1 MMAELL
7 YQGHGSFRICT
18 AEGAV
23 IYVDPYAGEGY
34 DREAD
39 LVLVTHEHYDH
50 NQVDLVHLKAD
61 GKIYRAA
68 DFLKDGTYG
77 SMTARG
83 VEIRSVEAYNQNHP
97 KDQCVGFLMKVD
109 GKLLYLAGDTSET
122 EEMKALAKEPI
133 DYAFLP
139 MDGIYNMDRK
149 EAERCAR
156 IIGAAHTVPV
166 HMKPGA
172 LFDEETAQAFQAE
185 GKVVMKPGDTLT
197 W

>member
-77 SMTARG
+77 SMTACG

-185 GKVVMKPGDTLT
+185 GKVVMKPGETLT

>member
-77 SMTARG
+77 SMTACG

-139 MDGIYNMDRK
+139 MDGIYNMHRK

>member
-77 SMTARG
+77 SMTACG

-97 KDQCVGFLMKVD
+97 QDQCVGFLMKVD

>member
-77 SMTARG
+77 SMTACG

-122 EEMKALAKEPI
+122 EEMKALAKEPL

>member
-77 SMTARG
+77 SMTVCG

-185 GKVVMKPGDTLT
+185 GKVVMRPGDTLT

>member
-77 SMTARG
+77 SMTVCG

-122 EEMKALAKEPI
+122 
-133 DYAFLP
+133 
-139 MDGIYNMDRK
+139 
-149 EAERCAR
+149 
-156 IIGAAHTVPV
+156 
-166 HMKPGA
+166 
-172 LFDEETAQAFQAE
+172 
-185 GKVVMKPGDTLT
+185 
-197 W
+197 

>member
-68 DFLKDGTYG
+68 DFLKDGIYG
-77 SMTARG
+77 SMTVCG

-185 GKVVMKPGDTLT
+185 GKVVMRPGDTLT

>member
-77 SMTARG
+77 SMTACG

-185 GKVVMKPGDTLT
+185 GKVVMRPGDTLT

>member
-68 DFLKDGTYG
+68 HFLKDGTYG
-77 SMTARG
+77 SMTACG

-122 EEMKALAKEPI
+122 EELKALAKEPI

>member
-23 IYVDPYAGEGY
+23 IYVDPYAGGGY

-77 SMTARG
+77 SMTACG

>member
-23 IYVDPYAGEGY
+23 VYVDPYAGEGY

-77 SMTARG
+77 SMTACG

>member
-1 MMAELL
+1 M
-7 YQGHGSFRICT
+7 
-18 AEGAV
+18 

-77 SMTARG
+77 SMTACG

-185 GKVVMKPGDTLT
+185 GKVVMRPGDTLT

>member
-1 MMAELL
+1 MAELL

-50 NQVDLVHLKAD
+50 NQVNLVHLKPE
-61 GKIYRAA
+61 GRIYRAA
-68 DFLKDGTYG
+68 DCLKNGVYR
-77 SMTARG
+77 SWAECG
-83 VEIRSVEAYNQNHP
+83 VEIRAVAAYNQNHP
-97 KDQCVGFLMKVD
+97 KDQCVGFLLKAD

-122 EEMKALAKEPI
+122 EEMAGELAGGSI

-139 MDGIYNMDRK
+139 MDGIYNMDRE
-149 EAERCAR
+149 EAQRCAA

-172 LFDEETAQAFQAE
+172 LFDEEMAEAFQAE
-185 GKVVMKPGDTLT
+185 GKVIMRPGDTLR

>member
-1 MMAELL
+1 MDE
-7 YQGHGSFRICT
+7 SRT
-18 AEGAV
+18 EPEAV
-23 IYVDPYAGEGY
+23 LI
-34 DREAD
+34 R
-39 LVLVTHEHYDH
+39 
-50 NQVDLVHLKAD
+50 D
-61 GKIYRAA
+61 GMIG
-68 DFLKDGTYG
+68 GTG
-77 SMTARG
+77 T
-83 VEIRSVEAYNQNHP
+83 
-97 KDQCVGFLMKVD
+97 L
-109 GKLLYLAGDTSET
+109 

>member
-77 SMTARG
+77 SMTVCG

>member
-77 SMTARG
+77 SMTACG

-109 GKLLYLAGDTSET
+109 GKLLYLAGDTSEK

>member
-77 SMTARG
+77 SMTACV

-185 GKVVMKPGDTLT
+185 GKVVMRPGDTLT

>member
-77 SMTARG
+77 SMTACG

-97 KDQCVGFLMKVD
+97 KDQCVEFLMKVD

>member
-77 SMTARG
+77 SMTACG

>member
-23 IYVDPYAGEGY
+23 IYVDPSAGEGY

-77 SMTARG
+77 SMTACG

>member
-68 DFLKDGTYG
+68 DYLKDGTYG
-77 SMTARG
+77 SMTVCG